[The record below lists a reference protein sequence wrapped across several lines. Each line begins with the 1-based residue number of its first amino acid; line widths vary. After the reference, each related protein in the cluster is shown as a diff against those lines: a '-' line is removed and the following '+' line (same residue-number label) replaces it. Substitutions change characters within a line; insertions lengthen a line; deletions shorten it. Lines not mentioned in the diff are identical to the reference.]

1 MRLTTGEVKR
11 VARLARL
18 GMSAEETEVMRGQLS
33 NILEQFEVL
42 ERVDTDGI
50 DPTGHSADLDSV
62 MRGDEVTPS
71 RPREEVLKN
80 APVSEGDFIRVRA
93 VLE

>member
-42 ERVDTDGI
+42 ERVDTVGI